1 MKVRLP
7 GVFVVVLIT
16 LVFGVPSVWSQDTAQ
31 PAAQEAAQPAA
42 EEAAQPAA
50 QEAAQPGMAQQ
61 ETPPAAQEAAQP
73 GMPQEQN
80 QPSMQDEAQPAVQLA
95 EAVVCQDVV
104 DRAPVGSGDVFA
116 KEIPKVYCFTR
127 VVGAAEGTQLTHNWY
142 YQGSLKASVKLNVR
156 SSNYRTWS
164 SKTMMPEWAGEWMV
178 EILSADGKP
187 LESIIFFL
195 K

>member
-7 GVFVVVLIT
+7 GVFVVLLIT
-16 LVFGVPSVWSQDTAQ
+16 LVFGASSAWSQEATQPAAQESAQPGMSQETAQ
-31 PAAQEAAQPAA
+31 PAAQPGMT
-42 EEAAQPAA
+42 
-50 QEAAQPGMAQQ
+50 QEATQPS
-61 ETPPAAQEAAQP
+61 TQEATASSV
-73 GMPQEQN
+73 E
-80 QPSMQDEAQPAVQLA
+80 LA

-116 KEIPKVYCFTR
+116 KEVPKVYCFTR
-127 VVGAAEGTQLTHNWY
+127 VVGAEGTQLTHNWY
-142 YQGSLKASVKLNVR
+142 YKGSLKASVKLDVR

-164 SKTMMPEWAGEWMV
+164 SKTMLPEWAGEWMV

>member
-7 GVFVVVLIT
+7 GGFVVMLIT
-16 LVFGVPSVWSQDTAQ
+16 LVFGVTSSWSQDATHDTAQ
-31 PAAQEAAQPAA
+31 PAMSPEATQPAA
-42 EEAAQPAA
+42 PETV
-50 QEAAQPGMAQQ
+50 QPGMSP
-61 ETPPAAQEAAQP
+61 ETT
-73 GMPQEQN
+73 
-80 QPSMQDEAQPAVQLA
+80 QPSTQYANQSDVQLA
-95 EAVVCQDVV
+95 QAVVCQDVV
-104 DRAPVGSGDVFA
+104 DRAPVGSSDVFA
-116 KEIPKVYCFTR
+116 KEVPKVYCFTR
-127 VVGAAEGTQLTHNWY
+127 VMGAEGTELTHNWY

-164 SKTMMPEWAGEWMV
+164 SKIMPPELTGEWMV